1 MGYELFVAVG
11 RCKKHPQHRQSP
23 GVCSCCLR
31 EKLSYVVNINNN
43 FTATN
48 STASSLFWSSSSSHI
63 PSPTHSQQ
71 QQQQQEEQAST
82 SLEVISG
89 QKLSTNI
96 TRNGVKKDEQEFKRS
111 RSMEVI
117 IRKKY
122 VDDDEVIVEDDRRFN
137 KKKFGPGFWLR
148 LLNKPTPSTN
158 KRNDK
163 MSMMMHSK
171 TMTEKRTQRV

>member
-1 MGYELFVAVG
+1 MGYELFVIVG
-11 RCKKHPQHRQSP
+11 RCKKHPQHKQSP

-31 EKLSYVVNINNN
+31 EKLYYVVNINNN

-48 STASSLFWSSSSSHI
+48 STASSLFWSSSSHI
-63 PSPTHSQQ
+63 PSPTHGQQ
-71 QQQQQEEQAST
+71 QQQQQEEKAST

-89 QKLSTNI
+89 QKVSTNLI
-96 TRNGVKKDEQEFKRS
+96 RNGVKKDEQEFKRS
-111 RSMEVI
+111 RSLEVV

-122 VDDDEVIVEDDRRFN
+122 VVDDEVIVEDDKKLN
-137 KKKFGPGFWLR
+137 KKKFGRGFWLR